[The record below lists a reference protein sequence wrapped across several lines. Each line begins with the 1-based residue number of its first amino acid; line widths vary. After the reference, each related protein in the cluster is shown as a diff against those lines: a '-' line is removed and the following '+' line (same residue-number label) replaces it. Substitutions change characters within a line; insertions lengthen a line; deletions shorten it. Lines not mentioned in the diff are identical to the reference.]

1 MGQYGN
7 QPDYAVKAVSLN
19 IAAGA
24 SDLNSAALYI
34 GTSGDLEVQP
44 VGNNAGDTIVFRNI
58 PSGSFLPVIVSAVI
72 SGGNSTAQ
80 DVVAYY

>member
-1 MGQYGN
+1 MGQYGT
-7 QPDYAVKAVSLN
+7 QPEYAVKAVSLN

-24 SDLNSAALYI
+24 SNLNSAALYI

-58 PSGSFLPVIVSAVI
+58 PSGSFLPVIVSAII

>member
-7 QPDYAVKAVSLN
+7 QPDYAVKAVSVDA
-19 IAAGA
+19 AAGV
-24 SDLNSAALYI
+24 SGLNSAALYI

-44 VGNNAGDTIVFRNI
+44 VGNADGDTVVFKNI
-58 PSGSFLPVIVSAVI
+58 PSGSFLPVIVSAII
-72 SGGNSTAQ
+72 SGASSTAR

>member
-7 QPDYAVKAVSLN
+7 QPDYAVKAVSVDA
-19 IAAGA
+19 AAGV
-24 SDLNSAALYI
+24 SGLNSAALYI

-44 VGNNAGDTIVFRNI
+44 VGNGAGDTVVFKNI
-58 PSGSFLPVIVSAVI
+58 PSGSFLPVIVSAII
-72 SGGNSTAQ
+72 SGASSTAR

>member
-7 QPDYAVKAVSLN
+7 QPDYAVKAVSVDA
-19 IAAGA
+19 AAGV
-24 SDLNSAALYI
+24 SGLNSAALYI

-44 VGNNAGDTIVFRNI
+44 VGNDAGDTVVFKNI
-58 PSGSFLPVIVSAVI
+58 PSGSFLPVIVSAII
-72 SGGNSTAQ
+72 SGASSTAR

>member
-7 QPDYAVKAVSLN
+7 QPDFAVKAVSVN
-19 IAAGA
+19 VAAGV
-24 SDLNSAALYI
+24 SGLNSAALYI

-44 VGNNAGDTIVFRNI
+44 VGNNAGDTVVFRNI
-58 PSGSFLPVIVSAVI
+58 PSGRLLPVIVSAII

-80 DVVAYY
+80 DVI